1 MKFSKKTLLM
11 AACMMLCVT
20 MTALGTVA
28 YLTDRDSV
36 ANTFT
41 VGKINITVDEADVDK
56 NGDPLVKVDT
66 KGNGFNENDDDDKVM
81 TEEEAMTKHP
91 GKETQ
96 ELPRVTANEYKL
108 IPGGTYT
115 KDPTMTV
122 TAGSEDCYVR
132 MIVKINMIDTLK
144 EVFGND
150 FLPQNYVKGW
160 DPTVWISTKEI
171 EKITEDGKDWWVYE
185 FRYYEAVPSP
195 EDDLELPALFTEIE
209 IPKEIPGDQLAKL
222 DGLDIKVE
230 GHAIQT
236 AAFNGD
242 VNAAWNAFDAQHGE
256 TGTGGEG
263 NGNGNSGE
271 GNNGEGGNTNSGTDT
286 NNGN

>member
-41 VGKINITVDEADVDK
+41 VGKIDITVDETDVDE
-56 NGDPLVKVDT
+56 NGNPLVKVDT
-66 KGNGFNENDDDDKVM
+66 EGDGFNEGDEDDKVM
-81 TEEEAMTKHP
+81 TEEEAAKYLD
-91 GKETQ
+91 GQKQ
-96 ELPRVTANEYKL
+96 ALPRVTANDYKL

-122 TAGSEDCYVR
+122 KKGSEDCYVR
-132 MIVKINMIDTLK
+132 MIVKINMIDALK
-144 EVFGND
+144 EVFGDD

-160 DPTVWISTKEI
+160 DPAVWISTKEI
-171 EKITEDGKDWWVYE
+171 EKITEDGEDWWVYE
-185 FRYYEAVPSP
+185 FRYHEAVPSP
-195 EDDLELPALFTEIE
+195 EVDRKLPALFTEIE

-236 AAFNGD
+236 AAFNGVAD
-242 VNAAWNAFDAQHGE
+242 AAWNAFDAQHGE
-256 TGTGGEG
+256 TGAGGEG
-263 NGNGNSGE
+263 NGNDDAGNEGGE
-271 GNNGEGGNTNSGTDT
+271 GNGGEDSEG
-286 NNGN
+286 NGN